1 MDLPFSVIVRWDR
14 FYYISLSFFLLGLI
28 LMPFSRTASVIFFLL
43 LITFWTAIPGLINIY
58 LIEVDV
64 YEMVF
69 TIMALKF
76 GGILAG
82 LIAIPYIFIHSIVSI
97 QFKPLEAVR
106 YAIAAVTTLSIM
118 PLIYSFWGQNLL
130 LTMYSYTVIAY
141 TIYLLVTIFLMP
153 AEIFETIRYMLI
165 AIPIAFITNTA
176 YVNLFGDPML
186 ALFDVN
192 LELKL
197 GLPFALGAFLLAI
210 TSVKI
215 YAWYSKKQ
223 EKKKAGAPRTGAP
236 KKPAPATSQGVQHMP
251 KPHTPTSHEVQSAPE
266 PKPAASQVVQSAPK
280 PQPVQ
285 SMDRTPR
292 RGEGHEFFPNT
303 PPSKKR
309 EKD

>member
-1 MDLPFSVIVRWDR
+1 MNLPFSVIVRWDR
-14 FYYISLSFFLLGLI
+14 FYYISLSFFLLGLV

-43 LITFWTAIPGLINIY
+43 LITFWTAIPGLINIH

-97 QFKPLEAVR
+97 QFKPLEGVR

-153 AEIFETIRYMLI
+153 AEIFEIIRYMMI

-176 YVNLFGDPML
+176 YVSLFGDPML
-186 ALFDVN
+186 ALFDAN

-197 GLPFALGAFLLAI
+197 GLPFVLGAFLIAI
-210 TSVKI
+210 TGVKL
-215 YAWYSKKQ
+215 YVWYSKRQ
-223 EKKKAGAPRTGAP
+223 EKKKAQ
-236 KKPAPATSQGVQHMP
+236 K
-251 KPHTPTSHEVQSAPE
+251 
-266 PKPAASQVVQSAPK
+266 PKPATPK
-280 PQPVQ
+280 PQPVTSEPKPHIAASHRAQ
-285 SMDRTPR
+285 HAPKPVESMEKAPT

-309 EKD
+309 EKE